1 MPEFAKPED
10 FSFDVDTRRELR
22 ALREHREVRGVPVK
36 QDDRLLLATWNV
48 ANFEVQEREE
58 AHLDLIA
65 EIVGWFDLVA
75 LQEIRDDVT
84 GLRALKARLPRPWQI
99 LFSEAAGNDERQAFV
114 YDSRKV
120 AVGEKVGKLTVPP
133 PSLKHAGGEG
143 FRGFDRNP
151 YLAGFHAGDL
161 TFLLANVHSIWGGTG
176 AEDLRR
182 RTAETRAVAWWCD
195 KRARDP
201 NAYSTD
207 IFALGDFNL
216 PKAAAG
222 DPVFDELTRRGLRL
236 PEHQTVIGTTIAR
249 EEKHYDQVAYLPR
262 HSQADLTGEGGVFDY
277 DAVLFRD
284 LWEDRG
290 DVDYDRYAKW
300 AISDHRPLWVELR
313 T

>member
-1 MPEFAKPED
+1 VPEFAKPED

-22 ALREHREVRGVPVK
+22 ALREHREIRGVPDK
-36 QDDRLLLATWNV
+36 QDDRMLLATWNV

-120 AVGEKVGKLTVPP
+120 ALGEKVGKLTVPP

-249 EEKHYDQVAYLPR
+249 EEKHYDQVAYLPATAR
-262 HSQADLTGEGGVFDY
+262 PISPEKAECSTTTRCSSATCGRTGATSTTTATPSGPSPTT
-277 DAVLFRD
+277 
-284 LWEDRG
+284 DRSG
-290 DVDYDRYAKW
+290 W
-300 AISDHRPLWVELR
+300 S
-313 T
+313 